1 MEETNWKAI
10 PLPMPECRGY
20 PSYDIYLSQG
30 QLYFAHKGGSEIS
43 VWVLEDPSSIN

>member
-1 MEETNWKAI
+1 MEENNWKAI

-20 PSYDIYLSQG
+20 PYDIYLSQG